1 MPQPLDPR
9 ALYRMTRRY
18 FVPDLPLRGGVV
30 PLPESEAQHAARVMR
45 VQPGE
50 RITLFDGKGH
60 ESQAVVRAVRKRECE
75 CDAEAAVAVDREPSR
90 SLHLGVAL
98 PKSDRARQLIERLTE
113 LGVRTVT
120 PLVAERSQRPPSVSL
135 LEKLSRAVVEASKQ
149 CGRNRLLEIGD
160 AQDAKSFFDDH
171 PPAGGS
177 RWIAHPDGQP
187 IGPLAAEPHATVVAA
202 VGPEGGWTDAELQVA
217 SQCGFVTVGLG
228 KRIYRIETAASIIG
242 AVLSD

>member
-1 MPQPLDPR
+1 
-9 ALYRMTRRY
+9 MTRRY
-18 FVPDLPLRGGVV
+18 HVPDLPLRGGPV

-45 VQPGE
+45 VQPGD
-50 RITLFDGKGH
+50 RITLFDGNGH

-75 CDAEAAVAVDREPSR
+75 CDAEAAVWVDRETSQ

-98 PKSDRARQLIERLTE
+98 PKSDRARELIERLTE

-120 PLVAERSQRPPSVSL
+120 PLVAERSQRPPSGAL

-149 CGRNRLLEIGD
+149 CGRNRLMEIGD
-160 AQDAKSFFDDH
+160 TQVAKSFFDAH
-171 PPAGGS
+171 RLAGPS
-177 RWIAHPDGQP
+177 RWIAHSDGQP

-202 VGPEGGWTDAELQVA
+202 VGPEGGWTDAELQAA
-217 SQCGFVTVGLG
+217 SQCGFLPVGLG
-228 KRIYRIETAASIIG
+228 KRIYRIETAASMIG